1 MRGILLKIESFLKL
15 FIDDLEKAVGPL
27 YYDDDNAFDD
37 PVRLEL
43 EDIPNI
49 IIEVAPTLE
58 YMNVYRVFSY
68 YSYSRSIREKLD
80 DKEELENDIYQF
92 FEQQEYEKY
101 LRQLPF
107 TIDTN
112 IEDCWGCPCYDVY
125 VGITNVQCDVNLAK
139 KFIELTRTFDSL
151 DAPRDLNAFKTRKLN
166 EILQRFGTNISSSQ
180 ISIIVR
186 DPIDYKPLS
195 NDKTIVH
202 CGSEYVLI
210 RNEELNAAIPKYL
223 YDIFLCILNEIEFFS
238 DYTIEITPFQ
248 VKFITCSFIIE
259 MLQSDE
265 KLAISTE
272 TVLFNSNLSNLI
284 LFLPKENR
292 ELLSKTI
299 SESLSDDDTSKYMH
313 RYFSPHI
320 YTEGQTDCM
329 HIKHAF
335 ELSPI
340 SNREVWYFDEALLHD
355 KGDKQLQKL
364 CETLSRCSDSSHA
377 KIAIFDRDGS
387 IPLEDIEDEKK
398 GYRDWGNRVYSIALP
413 LPQHR
418 ISTPRISI
426 EHYYSN
432 EEIFFEHKI
441 SGINRRLY
449 MGNEF
454 DRTGLA
460 LQIGKKT
467 KNRNKCGPDSIAI
480 IDCDVYDFD
489 DSTETNYALSKMKFA
504 ESMCALA
511 NISIEATQAFA
522 LLFSKISKIIRDDN
536 DWYGKNK

>member
-1 MRGILLKIESFLKL
+1 MEVFLKL
-15 FIDDLEKAVGPL
+15 FIDDLEKAVGSL
-27 YYDDDNAFDD
+27 YYDDDDFFDD
-37 PVRLEL
+37 PVRLES
-43 EDIPNI
+43 EDLPDIVF
-49 IIEVAPTLE
+49 EVDPTLE

-68 YSYSRSIREKLD
+68 YNYSRSIRENLD

-92 FEQQEYEKY
+92 FVQQEYEKY
-101 LRQLPF
+101 LSQLPF
-107 TIDTN
+107 AIDTN
-112 IEDCWGCPCYDVY
+112 AEDCWGCPCYDVY
-125 VGITNVQCDVNLAK
+125 VGLTNVPCDVDLAK
-139 KFIELTRTFDSL
+139 KFVELTKTFDSL
-151 DAPRDLNAFKTRKLN
+151 DSPCDLNAFKTKKLS
-166 EILQRFGTNISSSQ
+166 EILQRNGLNFSSSQ
-180 ISIIVR
+180 INIIER
-186 DPIDYKPLS
+186 NPIDYRPLS
-195 NDKTIVH
+195 KDKTIVH

-210 RNEELNAAIPKYL
+210 RNEELNAAIPKCL
-223 YDIFLCILNEIEFFS
+223 YDIFLCIIDEVEFFS
-238 DYTIEITPFQ
+238 DYTIKITPCQ

-259 MLQSDE
+259 MLRSDE

-272 TVLFNSNLSNLI
+272 TVLFNSSLSNLL

-299 SESLSDDDTSKYMH
+299 SESLSDEDTSKYMH

-335 ELSPI
+335 ELSSI
-340 SNREVWYFDEALLHD
+340 SNREAWYFDEALLHN
-355 KGDKQLQKL
+355 KGDKQLLKL
-364 CETLSRCSDSSHA
+364 CEILSRCSDSSHA

-387 IPLEDIEDEKK
+387 IPLSDIEDEKK
-398 GYRDWGNRVYSIALP
+398 GYREWGNRVYSIALP

-432 EEIFFEHKI
+432 EEILLEHRI

-449 MGNEF
+449 IGSEF

-460 LQIGKKT
+460 PQIGKRT
-467 KNRNKCGPDSIAI
+467 KNRSKCGPDSIAI
-480 IDCDVYDFD
+480 IDSDVYDLD

-504 ESMCALA
+504 ENMCALDS
-511 NISIEATQAFA
+511 ISTEATQAFA
-522 LLFSKISKIIRDDN
+522 LLFSKIAKIIKDDY